1 MFFRVVNDPLNT
13 AKECLL
19 LSGKTLT
26 VMPYI
31 TYLVLGTL
39 YYKHILHSLNSIKFI
54 HKRNVFST
62 TACVDLLLHTY
73 FYKVKNM
80 VWFY

>member
-1 MFFRVVNDPLNT
+1 MVLEKLINLILSMFFRVVNDPLNT

-39 YYKHILHSLNSIKFI
+39 YHKHILHSLNSIKL
-54 HKRNVFST
+54 NEMCSQ
-62 TACVDLLLHTY
+62 
-73 FYKVKNM
+73 
-80 VWFY
+80 